1 MEKGDKG
8 SMGPNTKQLEI
19 VRVTM
24 VDSLTVT
31 MPLVKVTEEEGTK
44 VQGEE
49 QVGELTSSTVGS

>member
-19 VRVTM
+19 VRVTT
-24 VDSLTVT
+24 VDSLAVT

>member
-1 MEKGDKG
+1 
-8 SMGPNTKQLEI
+8 MGPNTKQLEI
-19 VRVTM
+19 VRVTT
-24 VDSLTVT
+24 VDSLAVT